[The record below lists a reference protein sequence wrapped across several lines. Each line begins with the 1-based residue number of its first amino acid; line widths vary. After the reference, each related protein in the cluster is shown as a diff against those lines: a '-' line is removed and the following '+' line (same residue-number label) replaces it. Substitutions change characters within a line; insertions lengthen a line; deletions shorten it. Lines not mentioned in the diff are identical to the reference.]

1 MMDYEEFIKKMRET
15 DPVFPKSLV
24 KSLLKE
30 MRMQSMTEDS
40 SWRMTFYRFTV
51 SVVCAV
57 LTVSLALLF
66 YSGQGVRAGKPL
78 CVSHSG
84 VPAVFY
90 SEKYLPENSV
100 QFEVRLDTYK
110 KKLIFLQ
117 NEKK

>member
-30 MRMQSMTEDS
+30 MRRQSMTEDV
-40 SWRMTFYRFTV
+40 SWRMAFYRFTV
-51 SVVCAV
+51 SAVCAV

-66 YSGQGVRAGKPL
+66 YSGQRVRVGKPL
-78 CVSHSG
+78 YVSQSG